1 MQENVLVLQKYKR
14 IVWFSFFFLNIFL
27 AVLNLHKFLYF
38 KLYQGREIDG
48 QYKGYFILQR
58 NLNYTYVTYVYL

>member
-1 MQENVLVLQKYKR
+1 MV
-14 IVWFSFFFLNIFL
+14 FFFFLNIFV